1 MVRAQ
6 SLCNLAC
13 SKPTLTLS
21 CVAQWAIARLQTE
34 ARHSTDAM
42 PQKPIKNDGNASD
55 NEASSSSAIDGS
67 HAAVEVGRYHCT
79 YQSHHGDLQVNST
92 GACYVTAVRSKLLW
106 KLRYDDCKTI
116 RKESDSGLIFEL
128 MEDCEFMVMGLKL
141 RDEAFTQIIGYSG
154 LAWQVTA

>member
-13 SKPTLTLS
+13 SKPMLTFS
-21 CVAQWAIARLQTE
+21 YVAEWAIARLQAE
-34 ARHSTDAM
+34 ARNSTDAI
-42 PQKPIKNDGNASD
+42 PQKPIKPDGNASD
-55 NEASSSSAIDGS
+55 NGTSSSRAIDES

-79 YQSHHGDLQVNST
+79 YQSHHGDLQLSST
-92 GACYVTAVRSKLLW
+92 GACYVTAVRSNLLW

-116 RKESDSGLIFEL
+116 RKESNSGLIFEL
-128 MEDCEFMVMGLKL
+128 MEDGEFMVMGLKL
-141 RDEAFTQIIGYSG
+141 RDEVFTQIIGYSG